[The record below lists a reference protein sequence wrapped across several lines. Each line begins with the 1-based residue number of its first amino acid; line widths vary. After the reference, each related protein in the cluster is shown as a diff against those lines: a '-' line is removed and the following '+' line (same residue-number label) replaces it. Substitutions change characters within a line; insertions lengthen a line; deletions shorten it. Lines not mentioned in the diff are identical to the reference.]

1 MMRQPVPGL
10 FLYKNFARD
19 ILDVE
24 ASNLLS
30 EMNAIP
36 TVGEHDEIVPGQLQ
50 WVTGTNV
57 NLRYRGHELRRRKI
71 WAQSGAVE
79 DGVLVYSYTGFTYPV
94 ANATSNWE
102 DSEVLD
108 GMSRKM
114 NAFLSNWSP
123 EAPQMNHLIV
133 TAYDDGS
140 HNIGWHY
147 DKVRSLADD
156 GWIAI
161 VKLGPASRRFAL
173 RRRAKENEDQ
183 EKMPVLFDEIVPAG
197 TLILMNIATNIA
209 TQHSVPI
216 APREDIGLSG
226 SIVWRAIKTVV
237 TQAELRKKVSKTEKD
252 RETRKRARE
261 VA

>member
-1 MMRQPVPGL
+1 MRQPVPGL
-10 FLYKNFARD
+10 FLYENFARD
-19 ILDVE
+19 VLDVE
-24 ASNLLS
+24 ASHLLS

-50 WVTGTNV
+50 WVTGKNV
-57 NLRYRGHELRRRKI
+57 NLRYRGNELKRRKI
-71 WAQSGAVE
+71 WAQSGAVA
-79 DGVLVYSYTGFTYPV
+79 DGVRVYSYTGFTYPV

-108 GMSRKM
+108 AMSKKM
-114 NAFLSNWSP
+114 NAFLSRWDP
-123 EAPQMNHLIV
+123 LAPQMNHLIV

-173 RRRAKENEDQ
+173 RRRAKEGEDQ
-183 EKMPVLFDEIVPAG
+183 EKMPVLFDEVVPAG
-197 TLILMNIATNIA
+197 TLILMNIATNLA
-209 TQHSVPI
+209 TQHSVPV
-216 APREDIGLSG
+216 ASREEIGLSG

-237 TQAELRKKVSKTEKD
+237 TQAKLQKRVSATEKA
-252 RETRKRARE
+252 RVTKRKRD